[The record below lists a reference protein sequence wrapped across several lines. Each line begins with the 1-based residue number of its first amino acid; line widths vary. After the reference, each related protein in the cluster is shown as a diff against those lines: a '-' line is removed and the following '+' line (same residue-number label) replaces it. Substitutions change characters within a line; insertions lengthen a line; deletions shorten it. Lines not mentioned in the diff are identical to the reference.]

1 MPYRKDIEE
10 NPAQDAVE
18 EGTEETVDNSG
29 PKVYKSTGKKA
40 ERVVLFT
47 IDDEEFT
54 VPAKPG
60 PVVTLRFLD
69 ELRRTG
75 NEMFAAL
82 SLMESMLGKEDYA
95 KFLEW
100 EDLDDDTMSEVLEQV
115 VQLAL
120 NRVEG
125 TTGK

>member
-1 MPYRKDIEE
+1 MAKE
-10 NPAQDAVE
+10 V
-18 EGTEETVDNSG
+18 EETVDNSTAG
-29 PKVYKSTGKKA
+29 LTFKSSGKKA

-60 PVVTLRFLD
+60 PSVTLRFLN
-69 ELRRTG
+69 ELRKSG

-82 SLMESMLGKEDYA
+82 GLLEAMLGPEAYE

-100 EDLDDDTMSEVLEQV
+100 DELEEDQLSEVLEQV
-115 VQLAL
+115 VKLAMT
-120 NRVEG
+120 RVEDNA
-125 TTGK
+125 GK